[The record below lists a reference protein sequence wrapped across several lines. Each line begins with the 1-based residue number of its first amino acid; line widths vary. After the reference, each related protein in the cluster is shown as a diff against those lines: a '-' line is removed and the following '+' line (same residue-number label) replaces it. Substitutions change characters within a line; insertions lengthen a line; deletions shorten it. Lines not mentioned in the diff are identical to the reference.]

1 MKGELVINMKKTRKF
16 TILLLILAS
25 LFLIACGKDEKKDDT
40 ENKKE
45 DKVEVNVSTNLSEE
59 ELQIAKGVN
68 DDLPNPVYTY
78 EAIVDEAGGLY
89 QSPQP
94 NEDNYVKKHDIW
106 TEDVQKELKTIKPSL
121 DENASEEE
129 IQHLFNQF
137 LYIAGYDYT
146 PFETIDRFSYVIFKN
161 DMENPFTHEKI
172 EENMNVNVEI
182 VLDASGSMVK
192 KIGDKTMMEIAKESI
207 KKVLS
212 EMPANAKVGIR
223 VFGHK
228 GDNTASKKDESC
240 GANELIYPIG
250 DLNVEGI
257 EKALEPIQPTG
268 WTSIAKSIEY
278 GVEDLKA
285 LDGEKTLNI
294 LYIITDG
301 IETCGGNPVE
311 IAKQLKGENTNIV
324 LGIIGFNV
332 DVNQNRL
339 LKQIA
344 DAAGGYYSS
353 VNDADKLTGELYRIN
368 ELAFSDYKWE
378 VLNDN
383 LITRVKGM
391 HNEILTFNKI
401 AYGNK
406 GISEKVD
413 LSTAILYGGIS
424 KNDPKFAG
432 LYVSLGKVS
441 KRLSELSEERKNKI
455 DAIFEEE
462 YQKRKKES
470 EEYIA
475 YLESRKG
482 EMVAYV
488 PSTSRVS
495 PRSAYYIGTSNKGGT
510 REDAKKDAEKIKA
523 EKEAAKQ

>member
-1 MKGELVINMKKTRKF
+1 MINMKKTGKF
-16 TILLLILAS
+16 TILLLILAN

-45 DKVEVNVSTNLSEE
+45 DKVEANVSTNLSEE

-68 DDLPNPVYTY
+68 GDLPDPVYTY

-94 NEDNYVKKHDIW
+94 NENNYSKKLDKWKEDI
-106 TEDVQKELKTIKPSL
+106 QRELKKIGPAL

-129 IQHLFNQF
+129 IQRLFKQL
-137 LYIAGYDYT
+137 LYIVGYDYT
-146 PFETIDRFSYVIFKN
+146 PYETVDRFSYVIFKN

-182 VLDASGSMVK
+182 VLDASGSMIK

-207 KKVLS
+207 KQVLS

-250 DLNVEGI
+250 DLNVEEI

-278 GVEDLKA
+278 GVEDLKV

-311 IAKQLKGENTNIV
+311 IAKQLKGENTNII

-332 DVNQNRL
+332 DANQNRL

-383 LITRVKGM
+383 VINRVKGM
-391 HNEILTFNKI
+391 HKEGLVFNKI
-401 AYGNK
+401 SHGNK
-406 GISEKVD
+406 GISEKVA
-413 LSTAILYGGIS
+413 LSTAIQYGS
-424 KNDPKFAG
+424 VSSNNDPKFAG
-432 LYVSLGKVS
+432 LYKAFGKVS
-441 KRLSELSEERKNKI
+441 KRLGELSEERKNKI

-462 YQKRKKES
+462 YKKLEKES

-482 EMVAYV
+482 EMVAYI

-495 PRSAYYIGTSNKGGT
+495 PRSAYFTGTSNKGGT
-510 REDAKKDAEKIKA
+510 REDVKKDAEKIKE
-523 EKEAAKQ
+523 EKEVAKQ

>member
-1 MKGELVINMKKTRKF
+1 MINMKNTKKI

-40 ENKKE
+40 ENKTG
-45 DKVEVNVSTNLSEE
+45 DKVEANVSTNLSEE

-68 DDLPNPVYTY
+68 GDLPDPVYTY

-89 QSPQP
+89 QSPDAR
-94 NEDNYVKKHDIW
+94 EDNYLKKHDIW
-106 TEDVQKELKTIKPSL
+106 KENVQRELKKIEPAL
-121 DENASEEE
+121 GEDASEEE
-129 IQHLFNQF
+129 IQHLFKQL
-137 LYIAGYDYT
+137 LYIVGYDYT

-207 KKVLS
+207 KQVLS

-250 DLNVEGI
+250 DLNIEGI

-332 DVNQNRL
+332 DANQNRL

-378 VLNDN
+378 VLDDN
-383 LITRVKGM
+383 LIIRIKGM

-406 GISEKVD
+406 GITEKVD

-424 KNDPKFAG
+424 SSNDPKFAG
-432 LYVSLGKVS
+432 LYKTYGKVD
-441 KRLSELSEERKNKI
+441 KRLKELSEERKNKI

-462 YQKRKKES
+462 YNKIKKES
-470 EEYIA
+470 DEYIA

-495 PRSAYYIGTSNKGGT
+495 PRSAYYTGTSNKGGT
-510 REDAKKDAEKIKA
+510 REDAKKDAEKIKE

>member
-1 MKGELVINMKKTRKF
+1 MINMKNTKKI

-40 ENKKE
+40 ENKTG
-45 DKVEVNVSTNLSEE
+45 DKVEANVSTNLSEE

-68 DDLPNPVYTY
+68 GDLPDPVYTY
-78 EAIVDEAGGLY
+78 EAIVDEAGGLC
-89 QSPQP
+89 QSPDAR
-94 NEDNYVKKHDIW
+94 EDNYLKKHDIW
-106 TEDVQKELKTIKPSL
+106 KEDVQRELKKIEPAL
-121 DENASEEE
+121 GEDASEEE
-129 IQHLFNQF
+129 IQHLFKQL

-207 KKVLS
+207 KQVLS

-332 DVNQNRL
+332 DANQNRL

-424 KNDPKFAG
+424 KSDPKFAG

-455 DAIFEEE
+455 DAIFAEE
-462 YQKRKKES
+462 YNKIKKES
-470 EEYIA
+470 DEYIA

-495 PRSAYYIGTSNKGGT
+495 PRSAYYTGTSNKGGT
-510 REDAKKDAEKIKA
+510 REDAKKDAEKIKG

>member
-1 MKGELVINMKKTRKF
+1 MIDMKGTRKF

-25 LFLIACGKDEKKDDT
+25 LFLIACGKDEKKD
-40 ENKKE
+40 
-45 DKVEVNVSTNLSEE
+45 KVEANVSTNLSEE
-59 ELQIAKGVN
+59 ELQLAKGIN
-68 DDLPNPVYTY
+68 GDLPDPVYTY
-78 EAIVDEAGGLY
+78 EAIVDGPAGIY

-94 NEDNYVKKHDIW
+94 TENNYLKKHDIW
-106 TEDVQKELKTIKPSL
+106 KEDVQRELKKIEPVL
-121 DENASEEE
+121 GEDASEEE
-129 IQHLFNQF
+129 IQHLFKQF

-146 PFETIDRFSYVIFKN
+146 PFETIDRFSYVIFKK

-207 KKVLS
+207 KQVLS
-212 EMPANAKVGIR
+212 EMPVNAKVGIR

-228 GDNTASKKDESC
+228 GDNTASKRDESC
-240 GANELIYPIG
+240 GANELIYPIE
-250 DLNVEGI
+250 DLNVEEI

-311 IAKQLKGENTNIV
+311 IAKKFKGENTNIV

-332 DVNQNRL
+332 DANQNRL

-368 ELAFSDYKWE
+368 ELAFSDYKWVE
-378 VLNDN
+378 LNDSIIN
-383 LITRVKGM
+383 KVKGM
-391 HNEILTFNKI
+391 HKEGLGFNRLV
-401 AYGNK
+401 YGNK
-406 GISEKVD
+406 GISEKIA
-413 LSTAILYGGIS
+413 LSTAILYGSIS
-424 KNDPKFAG
+424 SNNDPKFAG
-432 LYVSLGKVS
+432 LYKIFGKVQ
-441 KRLSELSEERKNKI
+441 KKLSELSEERRKKI
-455 DAIFEEE
+455 DAIYEEE
-462 YQKRKKES
+462 YKKLEKES

-482 EMVAYV
+482 ETVAYV

-495 PRSAYYIGTSNKGGT
+495 PRSAYYSGISNKGGT
-510 REDAKKDAEKIKA
+510 REDAKKDAEKIKE